1 MVRLYGMQVEANRR
15 VLEAAGSHAEVARV
29 LGYSDRRN
37 VWPWTNDLRPFPPR
51 HCVTIEQIYG
61 ISRRDLRP
69 HDWQDFWP
77 ELERR
82 GKARG

>member
-1 MVRLYGMQVEANRR
+1 MQVEANRR

-29 LGYSDRRN
+29 LGYKDRRN
-37 VWPWTNDLRPFPPR
+37 VWPWTNDLRPFPPQ
-51 HCVTIEQIYG
+51 HCVTLERVYG

-69 HDWQDFWP
+69 DDWAKHWP

-82 GKARG
+82 KSGRAQ